1 MAKLGIHVKGT
12 LQLALEMRCSEE
24 AVCEHF
30 VPRLVTRFPHFLTK
44 RCYKQIKILL
54 FRFNLHIPIG
64 DGRMAFLIDMG
75 DSGEWHTLWNIV
87 LWCSF
92 QGTLGCERQDGSAA
106 EASKPC
112 TQRSTEGYEF

>member
-1 MAKLGIHVKGT
+1 
-12 LQLALEMRCSEE
+12 
-24 AVCEHF
+24 
-30 VPRLVTRFPHFLTK
+30 
-44 RCYKQIKILL
+44 
-54 FRFNLHIPIG
+54 
-64 DGRMAFLIDMG
+64 MAFLIDMG

-112 TQRSTEGYEF
+112 TQSSTEGYEFQSTYTHKHPFLDNPHKQEAEPPSASVLLLTNPQEMANH